1 VVKRLTPYQ
10 KRQRAGKLE
19 RAKFLKYRHQYQHL
33 ATLFSGFA
41 VGGTFVL
48 VMGFL
53 RDYQTPTEILFAFVL
68 TAFIG
73 VMLNIRQYFVI
84 KSSWKW
90 WKIKAN

>member
-1 VVKRLTPYQ
+1 VKRLTPYQ

-48 VMGFL
+48 IMGFA
-53 RDYQTPTEILFAFVL
+53 RGYQTPTEILFAFTL
-68 TAFIG
+68 TAFVG
-73 VMLNIRQYFVI
+73 LMLIVREYFVI

-90 WKIKAN
+90 WKIKVN